1 MNTRIWLTTIL
12 CITAFSMNMAFAG
25 GGWDDKKKDDKKA
38 DNKDDDDRGFDTP
51 EEKERKAK
59 AKSVNSEL
67 NKEFTDMAILAK
79 LDSATQLKLLAIQKK
94 KEKAANEF
102 DETNAKSIERS
113 EELAASKSKS
123 KKLVGEKAL
132 ERIDVK
138 RTQTLAKFDI
148 EVHKLLT
155 PQQKGAID
163 GDTLWQSIRE
173 HFEEFRFSEAQ
184 NKKSAQICAE
194 MAKGY
199 RGRGSIGK
207 NRAKKKAAMKRVA
220 KEVFTDDQ
228 KKDYKREQSDR
239 RRAAADAARQKVQ
252 AEKDKR
258 AAERKAQRKADRL
271 NSSL

>member
-1 MNTRIWLTTIL
+1 MGERTMSTRLWLTTIL
-12 CITAFSMNMAFAG
+12 CITAFSMNVAFAADG
-25 GGWDDKKKDDKKA
+25 FGKNKA
-38 DNKDDDDRGFDTP
+38 AKEDDDNRGFDTP

-59 AKSVNSEL
+59 AKKVNPEL
-67 NKEFTDMAILAK
+67 NKEFTNIAILGK
-79 LDSATQLKLLAIQKK
+79 LDASTQKKLLTIQKR
-94 KEKAANEF
+94 KEKASEDF
-102 DETNAKSIERS
+102 DQKNAKSIERS
-113 EELAASKSKS
+113 EKASTSENKSKS
-123 KKLVGEKAL
+123 LAGTQAL
-132 ERIDVK
+132 KRIEVK
-138 RTQTLAKFDI
+138 RKQTLAKFDV

-155 PQQKGAID
+155 PLQKGAID

-207 NRAKKKAAMKRVA
+207 NRSKKKAAMKRIA

-239 RRAAADAARQKVQ
+239 RRAAADAANQKAQ

-258 AAERKAQRKADRL
+258 AAERKAQRKEDRK
-271 NSSL
+271 NAR